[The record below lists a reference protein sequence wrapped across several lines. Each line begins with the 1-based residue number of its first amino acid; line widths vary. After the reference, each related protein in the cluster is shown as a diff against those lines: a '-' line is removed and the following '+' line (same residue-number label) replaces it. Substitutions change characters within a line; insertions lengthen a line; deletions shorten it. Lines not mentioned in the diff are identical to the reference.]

1 MSSPK
6 LVPLVLTDAERE
18 ALELL
23 VRKRTASQALDRTA
37 PILLMLPMNPGRA
50 TRTLAKLA
58 FCRDLG
64 PRCQRTCWPRV
75 A

>member
-23 VRKRTASQALDRTA
+23 VRKRASQALDRTA
-37 PILLMLPMNPGRA
+37 PILLMLPVNPRPSDPD
-50 TRTLAKLA
+50 TSEVCLL
-58 FCRDLG
+58 
-64 PRCQRTCWPRV
+64 P
-75 A
+75 

>member
-23 VRKRTASQALDRTA
+23 VRKRASQALDGTA
-37 PILLMLPMNPGRA
+37 PILLMLPVNPRPGDPD
-50 TRTLAKLA
+50 TSEVCLL
-58 FCRDLG
+58 
-64 PRCQRTCWPRV
+64 P
-75 A
+75 